1 MKETEMSFILRKS
14 NIMINILEM
23 SNMIKIIII
32 SFIIAWLCYNGNAKE
47 FVKHVGVAMWAH
59 VVASLIINM

>member
-1 MKETEMSFILRKS
+1 
-14 NIMINILEM
+14 
-23 SNMIKIIII
+23 MIKIIII

-59 VVASLIINM
+59 VIASLIINM